1 MLMTKGTEYV
11 SQEGN
16 NTNTRASAADAAVIR
31 KCVARTRER
40 ERGSLSQGKGKISRQ
55 PQDNAPSDSGVEA
68 KRRGVLFMGQ
78 TRTPLCPNP
87 IFSDRKK
94 WSQTK
99 LRPRPTACLQTL
111 QVLRCC
117 GCRTCRCFSGFP
129 KQTYL
134 EFRRT
139 QLERQDFDLFSIPL
153 TRQWKIS
160 RLGILIYIS
169 WTLYISTFASI
180 FNQ

>member
-40 ERGSLSQGKGKISRQ
+40 EREGHSHKARGRSAGRQ

-78 TRTPLCPNP
+78 TRTH
-87 IFSDRKK
+87 S
-94 WSQTK
+94 
-99 LRPRPTACLQTL
+99 TL
-111 QVLRCC
+111 
-117 GCRTCRCFSGFP
+117 S
-129 KQTYL
+129 
-134 EFRRT
+134 
-139 QLERQDFDLFSIPL
+139 
-153 TRQWKIS
+153 
-160 RLGILIYIS
+160 
-169 WTLYISTFASI
+169 
-180 FNQ
+180 